1 MAKATIK
8 GLDKAIEEVYKN
20 YKKSITKAAKEATMK
35 AQSDIEI
42 KAYSLL
48 LDYYNEYPDPNSY
61 DRTYTLSQC
70 FVPYGKTTVKG
81 DIISCEMG
89 IIYDAS
95 KLEGQYEGSEIYT
108 PTDPEWIIDNYLQ
121 GIHPR
126 TDGSTAPGGGNYEN
140 EKLYGSSQP
149 AWNMQTFLD
158 GYWVVFQN
166 NLRTSLAKQALKLTN
181 K

>member
-8 GLDKAIEEVYKN
+8 GLDKAIEEVYKD
-20 YKKSITKAAKEATMK
+20 YKKSIMKAAKEATMK
-35 AQSDIEI
+35 ARDDIKI
-42 KAYSLL
+42 KAFSLL
-48 LDYYNEYPDPNSY
+48 LDYYNEYDPTSY
-61 DRTYTLSQC
+61 ERTYTLYEC
-70 FVPYGKTTVKG
+70 FVPYGKIAVK
-81 DIISCEMG
+81 DDVISCDMG
-89 IIYDAS
+89 IIYDVSRLA
-95 KLEGQYEGSEIYT
+95 GQYYGSEIYT

-126 TDGSTAPGGGNYEN
+126 TNGSVMLGGGNYEN
-140 EKLYGSSQP
+140 EKFYGNSQP

-166 NLRTSLAKQALKLTN
+166 NLKKSLAKQALKLTN

>member
-20 YKKSITKAAKEATMK
+20 YKKSIEKAAKEATEK
-35 AQSDIEI
+35 AKNDIEV

-48 LDYYNEYPDPNSY
+48 LDYYNEYTPTSY
-61 DRTYTLSQC
+61 DRTYNLSEC
-70 FVPYGKTTVKG
+70 FMPYGKTTVNG
-81 DIISCEMG
+81 DTISCDMG

-95 KLEGQYEGSEIYT
+95 KLAGQYSGSEIYT

-126 TDGSTAPGGGNYEN
+126 TNGSVVPGGGNYEN
-140 EKLYGSSQP
+140 EKFYGSSQP

-158 GYWVVFQN
+158 GYWVVFQD
-166 NLRTSLAKQALKLTN
+166 NLKKSLAKQALKLTN